1 MGRLEAFALAN
12 KPGPA
17 FLDAVGNGLGY
28 AVILIPV
35 AFFRELLG
43 SGSLFGINIL
53 GESYPGN
60 GVMMSPVGACI
71 VLGLLIWFQ
80 RSRNG
85 YTEEA

>member
-12 KPGPA
+12 KPWPS

-35 AFFRELLG
+35 AFFRELFG
-43 SGSLFGINIL
+43 SGSLLGFNVL
-53 GESYPGN
+53 GEGYQGN

-80 RSRNG
+80 RARNG
-85 YTEEA
+85 YSEEA